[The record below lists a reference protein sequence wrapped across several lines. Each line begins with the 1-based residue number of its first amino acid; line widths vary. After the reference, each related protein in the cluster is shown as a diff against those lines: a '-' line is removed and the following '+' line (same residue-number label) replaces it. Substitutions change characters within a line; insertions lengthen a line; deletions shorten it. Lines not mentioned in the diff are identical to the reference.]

1 VEEDLR
7 PAQVGDGIGD
17 KEIVEVEE
25 KTLVRENNETPETIV
40 IHHVDGWDNGNGILL
55 CLHEYPIQV
64 NG

>member
-25 KTLVRENNETPETIV
+25 KTLFRENNETPERLIY
-40 IHHVDGWDNGNGILL
+40 IM
-55 CLHEYPIQV
+55 
-64 NG
+64 